1 MVYFIIK
8 QWIDIAC
15 EVLLVDE
22 SAYLIAI
29 YCTDFDKARC
39 HISCSKMDDALVTH
53 LLRVIVSKCG
63 ELLQRVWS
71 IAIHVLADIS
81 KPLDAAFIYY

>member
-8 QWIDIAC
+8 QWLDIAC
-15 EVLLVDE
+15 EALLVDE

-29 YCTDFDKARC
+29 YCTDFDSSWGHNTSSNMVDC
-39 HISCSKMDDALVTH
+39 LVAH

-81 KPLDAAFIYY
+81 KPLGAACIYY

>member
-1 MVYFIIK
+1 MVYFITN

-15 EVLLVDE
+15 EALLVDE

-29 YCTDFDKARC
+29 HCADFDKARG
-39 HISCSKMDDALVTH
+39 HIFCSNMDGALVAH
-53 LLRVIVSKCG
+53 LPRVIVSKCG